1 MPLKV
6 DHVCPR
12 VNFAPFVLF
21 DSLVKG
27 VSRSFGDID
36 MSLSGITGRLAISI
50 KLKNKRFIT
59 RQRDSQIIEF
69 EHSHLFEDFGPRK
82 LPHAAPRYK
91 INVPSLFHEE
101 TSSKTSNFL
110 RLYSF
115 IFERPILA
123 RTAISA
129 TENAVESPKKESTQ
143 TGIKIIRT
151 LINGRGYPQKE
162 STVLAEAF

>member
-6 DHVCPR
+6 DHVRPR
-12 VNFAPFVLF
+12 VNFAPLVLF

-36 MSLSGITGRLAISI
+36 MSLSGITGRLPISI

-91 INVPSLFHEE
+91 INVPSLFREE

-129 TENAVESPKKESTQ
+129 TENAVESPKKESTSK
-143 TGIKIIRT
+143 GIFPVRSLNKGSV
-151 LINGRGYPQKE
+151 L
-162 STVLAEAF
+162 STEKFTALTEAF